1 MMNRPN
7 RVNTIVVALLAGS
20 LWGACEA
27 TIGYL
32 LHRAHVPGLAGAV
45 MFPLG
50 ILFMAAAFRRSGNVS
65 VMMMTAMV
73 AASWKGLD
81 LLMPGGMLNIVNPVQ
96 AILLEGLAVSVVL
109 RAVHHFGLRTSN
121 SL

>member
-1 MMNRPN
+1 MMNRKYQ
-7 RVNTIVVALLAGS
+7 VNTVAVALLAGS
-20 LWGACEA
+20 IWGACEA

-50 ILFMAAAFRRSGNVS
+50 IFFMAAAFKRSENIS
-65 VMMMTAMV
+65 VMMMTAVV
-73 AASWKGLD
+73 AASWKGLN
-81 LLMPGGMLNIVNPVQ
+81 LLMPGGMLNIANPVQ
-96 AILLEGLAVSVVL
+96 AILLEGLAVSVAL

-121 SL
+121 TL